1 MNNEVKSSADDR
13 RSKPRTDVER
23 FHSVEINLGA
33 PLPIYQFNLR
43 DISENGICIL
53 VKEDSPILEKIKVG
67 QELDLIYYASDASKA
82 NITKRLKTTIRH
94 ITKGKPGHYKGH
106 FMVGVSFADDL

>member
-1 MNNEVKSSADDR
+1 MNKEAKNSSKDR
-13 RSKPRTDVER
+13 RSEPRMDVER

-43 DISENGICIL
+43 DISENGVCIL
-53 VKEDSPILEKIKVG
+53 VKEDSPIIENIKVG
-67 QELDLIYYASDASKA
+67 QELDLIYYAMDVSRG
-82 NITKRLKTTIRH
+82 NITKQLKTTIRH

-106 FMVGVSFADDL
+106 YMVGVSFVE